1 MRTHPRPRRELH
13 PVAFS
18 LLRPLLTFSYE
29 RDAWILVGVGERL
42 GPVVRRRGQEVPAGG
57 SSQQPP
63 ST

>member
-29 RDAWILVGVGERL
+29 RDAWILVGVGHKM
-42 GPVVRRRGQEVPAGG
+42 GPVVRRRGPEGAAADSGRHPPAD
-57 SSQQPP
+57 
-63 ST
+63 